1 MITTKLINELNAKM
15 AMTIVTP
22 IGTFYLKPATCQL
35 LTDMSLVFFDSLRNE
50 NIQIRKDV
58 DLDQVNTF
66 GDLLWPTAAELVDL
80 ENWFENRKE
89 DIETNNKLIQENVE
103 SRVQTAGEYINDRSM
118 FDRVQDW
125 DCNLNTL
132 QVYVDLSKALKL
144 TNPVFSEQ
152 QLVDSVPVEQARE
165 CWIEVIK
172 QQHAKAVVVLDKELE
187 IATGDNDQEAIQE
200 IILVK
205 EMLQESVD
213 TVDLSTIETT
223 KEVIL
228 YWPPLLLPA
237 PEFTSFF
244 RL

>member
-1 MITTKLINELNAKM
+1 MITTKLISELNTKM

-22 IGTFYLKPATCQL
+22 IGTYYLQPATCQL
-35 LTDMSLVFFDSLRNE
+35 LTDSSLVFFDSLRKE
-50 NIQIRKDV
+50 SVRIKKDI

-66 GDLLWPTAAELVDL
+66 GHLLWPTAADQADL
-80 ENWFENRKE
+80 EKWFEARKE

-103 SRVQTAGEYINDRSM
+103 SRVLAAGEYINDRLM
-118 FDRVQDW
+118 FDRIQDW

-132 QVYVDLSKALKL
+132 QVYIDLSRALKL
-144 TNPVFSEQ
+144 SNPVFSEQ
-152 QLVDSVPVEQARE
+152 QLVAEVPVEKARE

-172 QQHAKAVVVLDKELE
+172 QHHAKAIVVLDKELE
-187 IATGDNDQEAIQE
+187 IATNDDDQEAIQE
-200 IILVK
+200 IVLVK

-213 TVDLSTIETT
+213 AVDLSTIETT